1 MGSHIIRGVTVK
13 EFLTLISPVVWSIK
27 NDLLRF
33 NRAFYKKAFFYA
45 LFGIAFIY
53 LVTGLLNAGMA
64 KLQNLSPEVF
74 NVMLIKGYSLIFIII
89 FFIQIINAVIISLN
103 TFYQSRELEVLFTS
117 PVNRMSLF
125 FSRLFETHLKAS
137 WMLIIFGMPLLVSIG
152 LLLHA
157 NIAYYILSL
166 MLFILFSIIP
176 VNIGIGTAIIMS
188 GIFHI
193 KKLKKFMLSA
203 GIVTVVAVITLF
215 RLFKPEKFVNPELFA
230 NLTLFLAELK
240 TPSFILLPN
249 RWLSESVFNFLNK
262 NYGDAIIFIS
272 LLLLTPYITTVLLM
286 PVYKKYHYRGW
297 SILQVGEII
306 LKQSRIDSIPR
317 QKSIFSIIKQAF
329 SLKPVQKILSLSGR
343 QARALFTK
351 DLLYQFHD
359 IKNIQ
364 QYLILFSLIII
375 YLFSIASLPLNWEG
389 YAVKLKYIISFFNLG
404 LILAIMGAL
413 CAKLVYPLIASE
425 GNFLWI
431 IKTSPVT
438 PKKYIRSKFFF
449 SLIPIF
455 LLGQLLTI
463 FSSLFINIEKPVFI
477 LNILTTALLCM
488 SLVSMAISF
497 SVSDLKNKAKPMTE
511 ETGSGSALYMITS
524 FFFILFTL
532 ALEMIPLYLYFLKA
546 SAKVEFT
553 QKAWLIIGGV
563 VFALVIVNL
572 LVTAISMR
580 MSIKKFNNLQ
590 IG

>member
-1 MGSHIIRGVTVK
+1 MK
-13 EFLTLISPVVWSIK
+13 EFLTLISPVFWSIK

-33 NRAFYKKAFFYA
+33 NRAFYKKAFFYM
-45 LFGIAFIY
+45 LSGISFIY
-53 LVTGLLNAGMA
+53 LVTGLLDAGMT

-74 NVMLIKGYSLIFIII
+74 NVMLVKGYSLIFIII

-103 TFYQSRELEVLFTS
+103 TFYQSQELETLFTS

-157 NIAYYILSL
+157 NIAYYFYSL
-166 MLFILFSIIP
+166 LLFILFSIIP
-176 VNIGIGTAIIMS
+176 VNIGIGTAIMLS

-203 GIVTVVAVITLF
+203 GIVTVAVVITLF

-230 NLTLFLAELK
+230 NLTIFLAELK
-240 TPSFILLPN
+240 TPSFILMPN
-249 RWLSESVFNFLNK
+249 RWLSESIFNFLNK

-297 SILQVGEII
+297 SILQGGEII
-306 LKQSRIDSIPR
+306 LKHG
-317 QKSIFSIIKQAF
+317 QKTVFNIIKKAF
-329 SLKPVQKILSLSGR
+329 LFKPVQMILSLSGK

-351 DLLYQFHD
+351 DLLYQFRD
-359 IKNIQ
+359 VKNIQ

-389 YAVKLKYIISFFNLG
+389 YAVKLKYMISFFNLG
-404 LILAIMGAL
+404 LILAIMSAL
-413 CAKLVYPLIASE
+413 CAKLVYPLIVSE
-425 GNFLWI
+425 RNSLWA
-431 IKTSPVT
+431 IKTSPIT
-438 PKKYIRSKFFF
+438 PGKYIRLKFLF

-455 LLGQLLTI
+455 LLGQFLII

-477 LNILTTALLCM
+477 LNILTIALLCM

-497 SVSDLKNKAKPMTE
+497 SVSDLKNKAKNMTE
-511 ETGSGSALYMITS
+511 ETGTGSALYMIAS
-524 FFFILFTL
+524 LFFILFTL

-553 QKAWLIIGGV
+553 QKAWLITGGV

-572 LVTAISMR
+572 LVTVLSMR
-580 MSIKKFNNLQ
+580 LSIKRFTNLQ
-590 IG
+590 VS

>member
-1 MGSHIIRGVTVK
+1 MK
-13 EFLTLISPVVWSIK
+13 ELLILLSPVFWSIK
-27 NDLLRF
+27 NDLTRF
-33 NRAFYKKAFFYA
+33 NRSFYKKAVFYTLSSA
-45 LFGIAFIY
+45 VFIFS
-53 LVTGLLNAGMA
+53 VTRLLNAGMA

-74 NVMLIKGYSLIFIII
+74 NIMLIKGYSLIFIII

-137 WMLIIFGMPLLVSIG
+137 WMLIIFGIPLLVSIG

-157 NIAYYILSL
+157 TIAYYFYSL
-166 MLFILFSIIP
+166 ALFMAFSIIP
-176 VNIGIGTAIIMS
+176 VNIGIGTAIMLS
-188 GIFHI
+188 GVFHI

-203 GIVTVVAVITLF
+203 GIVTVAAVITLF

-249 RWLSESVFNFLNK
+249 RWLSESIFSFLNK
-262 NYGDAIIFIS
+262 NYGEAIIFIS
-272 LLLLTPYITTVLLM
+272 LLLLTPYITAVLLISI
-286 PVYKKYHYRGW
+286 YKKYHYRGW
-297 SILQVGEII
+297 SLLQGGDII
-306 LKQSRIDSIPR
+306 LKRKRGHISNFINGAI
-317 QKSIFSIIKQAF
+317 
-329 SLKPVQKILSLSGR
+329 SLKPLQNLLLLSDS
-343 QARALFTK
+343 QSKALFLK

-375 YLFSIASLPLNWEG
+375 YLFSIASLPMNWEG
-389 YAVKLKYIISFFNLG
+389 YAVRLKYIISFFNLG

-413 CAKLVYPLIASE
+413 CSKLVYPLVASE
-425 GNFLWI
+425 GNFLWA
-431 IKTSPVT
+431 IKTSPIT
-438 PKKYIRSKFFF
+438 PGKYIRTKFFF
-449 SLIPIF
+449 SLIPVF

-488 SLVSMAISF
+488 SLVSMALAF

-511 ETGSGSALYMITS
+511 ETGTGSALYMITS

-553 QKAWLIIGGV
+553 QKAWLIIGT
-563 VFALVIVNL
+563 VFSVLMIVNL

-580 MSIKKFNNLQ
+580 VSIKRFNNLQ

>member
-1 MGSHIIRGVTVK
+1 MK
-13 EFLTLISPVVWSIK
+13 EFLTLISPVFWSVK
-27 NDLLRF
+27 NDLTRL
-33 NRAFYKKAFFYA
+33 NKSFYKKAVFYVLSSA
-45 LFGIAFIY
+45 VFIF
-53 LVTGLLNAGMA
+53 LVTRLLNAGMT

-89 FFIQIINAVIISLN
+89 FFIQIINSVIISLN

-137 WMLIIFGMPLLVSIG
+137 WMLIIFGIPLLVSIG

-157 NIAYYILSL
+157 NIAYYFYSL
-166 MLFILFSIIP
+166 ALFILFSIIP
-176 VNIGIGTAIIMS
+176 VNIGIGTAVMVS

-240 TPSFILLPN
+240 TPSFILLPS
-249 RWLSESVFNFLNK
+249 RWLSESIFNFLNK

-297 SILQVGEII
+297 SLLQGGKII
-306 LKQSRIDSIPR
+306 LKQRRISV
-317 QKSIFSIIKQAF
+317 FNIIKQAF
-329 SLKPVQKILSLSGR
+329 SLKPVQKILYLSNR
-343 QARALFTK
+343 QAKALFIK

-359 IKNIQ
+359 VKNIQ

-389 YAVKLKYIISFFNLG
+389 YAVKLKYMISFFNLG
-404 LILAIMGAL
+404 LILAIMAAL
-413 CAKLVYPLIASE
+413 CAKLVYPLIVSE
-425 GNFLWI
+425 RNSLWL

-438 PKKYIRSKFFF
+438 PRKYIRLKFLF

-455 LLGQLLTI
+455 LLGQFLTI
-463 FSSLFINIEKPVFI
+463 FSSMFINTGKPVFI
-477 LNILTTALLCM
+477 LNILTTALLCF
-488 SLVSMAISF
+488 SLVSLSIVF
-497 SVSDLKNKAKPMTE
+497 SVSDLTNKAKTVSNE
-511 ETGSGSALYMITS
+511 AGTDSALYMIVS
-524 FFFILFTL
+524 FFFILLTL
-532 ALEMIPLYLYFLKA
+532 ALEAIPLYLYFLKE
-546 SAKVEFT
+546 SARAALTHQGWFV
-553 QKAWLIIGGV
+553 IGAV
-563 VFALVIVNL
+563 VFVLVIVNL
-572 LVTAISMR
+572 LVTVISMR
-580 MSIKKFNNLQ
+580 MSIKRFDKLQ
-590 IG
+590 F